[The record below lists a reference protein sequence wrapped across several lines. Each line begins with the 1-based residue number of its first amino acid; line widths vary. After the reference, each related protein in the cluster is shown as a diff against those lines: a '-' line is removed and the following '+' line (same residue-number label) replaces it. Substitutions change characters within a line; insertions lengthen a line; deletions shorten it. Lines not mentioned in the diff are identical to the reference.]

1 MKTKDLVAKR
11 ERREKARARKEKNTM
26 RKAQSA
32 MRNAPKEEQKD
43 EYTLP
48 TGFSDAVLAD
58 VEAIPAAPVTPEEVL
73 RRRDMREAL
82 TFTIDPDDAKDFDD
96 ALSFEALEG
105 GTYRIG
111 VHIADVT
118 HYVKQGT
125 ALDEE
130 AYKRGTSIYLVGKVI
145 PMLPERLSNELCSL
159 RPGEDKL
166 CMSVVME
173 IDRDAKVVKQKICR
187 TVIRSNYRL
196 TYQNAQDI
204 LDGKPTHIGD
214 TPALAQA
221 LQTLNSLAKT
231 LRAERFRHGAI
242 NFESPEVY
250 FHLDNGGHPT
260 GVYFRNAMDS
270 NRLIEEFMLL
280 ANRTVATEMGR
291 KNNAQCTMR
300 NSQCA
305 KPKPFVYRVHDVP
318 DPEKLGRLSRFITRF
333 GMHLRLNAKRSATN
347 KSINHLFDS
356 CKGRDC
362 QNVVETLAIRSMA
375 KAVYSTDNIGH
386 YGLAFPYYTH
396 FTSPIRR
403 YPDMMVHRLL
413 AHYLMHSKDE
423 CRTDKEELEEACMHC
438 SACEQSAQMAER
450 DSIKEKQ
457 AEWMESHIGEE
468 FDGIISGVTEFG
480 LFVQLTDTLSEGL
493 VPIRTIEPHDYV
505 QYDEENYCLVADR
518 SGNTYTLSD
527 RVRVRVTKVDV
538 EKHQINF
545 VLADTPNDTAHT
557 NANTTHGNSP
567 KRNI

>member
-1 MKTKDLVAKR
+1 MRGVRKRARAKR
-11 ERREKARARKEKNTM
+11 RI
-26 RKAQSA
+26 QCA
-32 MRNAPKEEQKD
+32 MRNDPKEEQKD

-48 TGFSDAVLAD
+48 TGFSDEVLAD
-58 VEAIPAAPVTPEEVL
+58 VEAIPAAPVTGEEVL

-96 ALSFEALEG
+96 ALSFETLDD

-125 ALDEE
+125 ALDDE
-130 AYKRGTSIYLVGKVI
+130 AYKRGMSIYLVGQVI

-159 RPGEDKL
+159 RPDEDKL

-204 LDGKPTHIGD
+204 LDGKPTNIGD

-250 FHLDNGGHPT
+250 FHLDDAGHPT

-280 ANRTVATEMGR
+280 ANRIVASEMGR
-291 KNNAQCTMR
+291 ARKKDETR
-300 NSQCA
+300 I

-318 DPEKLGRLSRFITRF
+318 DPEKLSRLSRFITRF

-438 SACEQSAQMAER
+438 SSCEQSAQMAER

-457 AEWMESHIGEE
+457 AEWMESHVGEE
-468 FDGIISGVTEFG
+468 FEGIISGVTEFG

-505 QYDEENYCLVADR
+505 QYDEENYCLVAAH

-545 VLADTPNDTAHT
+545 VLTDTANDTPN
-557 NANTTHGNSP
+557 THGNSTHSNST

>member
-1 MKTKDLVAKR
+1 
-11 ERREKARARKEKNTM
+11 
-26 RKAQSA
+26 
-32 MRNAPKEEQKD
+32 MRNAQSHDAKEDTKD

-48 TGFSDAVLAD
+48 AGFSDEVLAD
-58 VEAIPAAPVTPEEVL
+58 VNAIPNQPVTPEEVL
-73 RRRDMREAL
+73 RRRDMRQAL

-96 ALSFEALEG
+96 ALSFETLDD

-125 ALDEE
+125 ALDDE
-130 AYKRGTSIYLVGKVI
+130 AYTRGTSIYLVGQVI

-159 RPGEDKL
+159 RPDEDKL
-166 CMSVVME
+166 CISVVME
-173 IDRDAKVVKQKICR
+173 IDKDAKVVKQKICR

-204 LDGKPTHIGD
+204 LDGKAPLALGNA
-214 TPALAQA
+214 ALAEA
-221 LQTLNSLAKT
+221 LQSLNRLAKI

-250 FHLDNGGHPT
+250 FHLDNEGHPT

-291 KNNAQCTMR
+291 ARKKDDTRIKA
-300 NSQCA
+300 
-305 KPKPFVYRVHDVP
+305 KPFVYRVHDVP
-318 DPEKLGRLSRFITRF
+318 DPEKLGKLSRFIQRF

-347 KSINHLFDS
+347 KSINHLFDT

-386 YGLAFPYYTH
+386 YGLAFPFYTH

-413 AHYLMHSKDE
+413 AHYLMHSKDD

-438 SACEQSAQMAER
+438 SSCEQSAQMAER
-450 DSIKEKQ
+450 DSIKAKQ
-457 AEWMESHIGEE
+457 AEWMQSHIGEE
-468 FDGIISGVTEFG
+468 FEGIISGVAEFG

-493 VPIRTIEPHDYV
+493 VPIRTIEPGDYV
-505 QYDEENYCLVADR
+505 QFDEDNYCLVAAR

-527 RVRVRVTKVDV
+527 KVRVRVTKVDV

-545 VLADTPNDTAHT
+545 VLV
-557 NANTTHGNSP
+557 
-567 KRNI
+567 

>member
-32 MRNAPKEEQKD
+32 MRNDPKEEQKD

-58 VEAIPAAPVTPEEVL
+58 VKAIPAAPVTGEEVL

-96 ALSFEALEG
+96 ALSFETLDD

-125 ALDEE
+125 ALDDE
-130 AYKRGTSIYLVGKVI
+130 AYTRGTSIYLVGQVI

-159 RPGEDKL
+159 RPDEDKL
-166 CMSVVME
+166 CMSVVMD
-173 IDRDAKVVKQKICR
+173 IDKDAKVVKQKICR

-250 FHLDNGGHPT
+250 FHLDDAGHPT
-260 GVYFRNAMDS
+260 GVYFRRAMDS

-280 ANRTVATEMGR
+280 ANRIVASEMGR
-291 KNNAQCTMR
+291 AKKKDETR
-300 NSQCA
+300 V
-305 KPKPFVYRVHDVP
+305 KPKPFVFRVHDVP
-318 DPEKLGRLSRFITRF
+318 DTEKLGRLSRFIQRF

-386 YGLAFPYYTH
+386 YGLAFPFYTH

-423 CRTDKEELEEACMHC
+423 CRTDKEELEEACRHC

-505 QYDEENYCLVADR
+505 QYDEENYCLVAAR

-545 VLADTPNDTAHT
+545 VLTDTANDTD
-557 NANTTHGNSP
+557 NTHGNST
-567 KRNI
+567 KRNM

>member
-1 MKTKDLVAKR
+1 MKTKDLIAKR

-26 RKAQSA
+26 RNAQSV

-48 TGFSDAVLAD
+48 TGFSEEVQAD
-58 VEAIPAAPVTPEEVL
+58 VNAIPDEPVTPEEVL

-125 ALDEE
+125 ALDDE
-130 AYKRGTSIYLVGKVI
+130 AYKRGMSIYLVGQVI

-159 RPGEDKL
+159 RPDEDKL

-204 LDGKPTHIGD
+204 LDGKAPLALGNA
-214 TPALAQA
+214 ALAEA
-221 LQTLNSLAKT
+221 LQSLNRLAKI

-250 FHLDNGGHPT
+250 FHLDNEGHPT

-291 KNNAQCTMR
+291 ARKKDDTRIKA
-300 NSQCA
+300 
-305 KPKPFVYRVHDVP
+305 KPFVYRVHDVP
-318 DPEKLGRLSRFITRF
+318 DPEKLGKLSRFIQRF

-347 KSINHLFDS
+347 KSINHLFDT

-386 YGLAFPYYTH
+386 YGLAFPFYTH

-413 AHYLMHSKDE
+413 AHYLMHSKDD

-438 SACEQSAQMAER
+438 SSCEQSAQMAER
-450 DSIKEKQ
+450 DSIKAKQ
-457 AEWMESHIGEE
+457 AEWMQSHIGEE
-468 FDGIISGVTEFG
+468 FEGIISGVAEFG

-493 VPIRTIEPHDYV
+493 VPIRTIEPGDYV
-505 QYDEENYCLVADR
+505 QFDEDNYCLVAAR

-527 RVRVRVTKVDV
+527 KVRVRVTKVDV

-545 VLADTPNDTAHT
+545 VLV
-557 NANTTHGNSP
+557 
-567 KRNI
+567 

>member
-1 MKTKDLVAKR
+1 MKTKDLIAKR
-11 ERREKARARKEKNTM
+11 ERREKARARREKNTM
-26 RKAQSA
+26 QNAQ
-32 MRNAPKEEQKD
+32 RNDDASRVVSHEQKD

-48 TGFSDAVLAD
+48 TGFSDEVLAE
-58 VEAIPAAPVTPEEVL
+58 VNALPHQPITPEEVL

-96 ALSFEALEG
+96 ALSLEVMESG
-105 GTYRIG
+105 NYRVG

-118 HYVKQGT
+118 HYVKEGT
-125 ALDEE
+125 ALDDE
-130 AYKRGTSIYLVGKVI
+130 AYSRGTSVYLVGKVI

-159 RPGEDKL
+159 RPNEDKL

-173 IDRDAKVVKQKICR
+173 IDKEAQVVKQKICR
-187 TVIRSNYRL
+187 TVIRSDYRL
-196 TYQNAQDI
+196 TYQQAQEMI
-204 LDGKPTHIGD
+204 DGTLVVSSLL
-214 TPALAQA
+214 TEA
-221 LQTLNSLAKT
+221 LQTLNGLAKI

-250 FHLDNGGHPT
+250 FHLDEEGRPT
-260 GVYFRNAMDS
+260 GVYFRRAMDT

-280 ANRTVATEMGR
+280 ANRIVATEMGR
-291 KNNAQCTMR
+291 AKKKQCTMHNAQCAMHR
-300 NSQCA
+300 E
-305 KPKPFVYRVHDVP
+305 KPFVFRVHDVP
-318 DPEKLGRLSRFITRF
+318 DTEKLGRLSRFIQHF
-333 GMHLRLNAKRSATN
+333 GVHLRLNAKRSATN
-347 KSINHLFDS
+347 KSINHLFDT

-362 QNVVETLAIRSMA
+362 QTLIETLTIRAMA

-403 YPDMMVHRLL
+403 YPDMMVHRLV

-423 CRTDKEELEEACMHC
+423 CRVDKEVLEEACMHC
-438 SACEQSAQMAER
+438 SATEQAAQMAER

-457 AEWMESHIGEE
+457 AEWMAAHVGEE
-468 FDGIISGVTEFG
+468 FDGIVSGVMEFG

-493 VPIRTIEPHDYV
+493 VPIRTIEPGDYM
-505 QYDEENYCLVADR
+505 QFDEENYCLVAAR
-518 SGNTYTLSD
+518 SGNRYTLSD

-545 VLADTPNDTAHT
+545 VLVT
-557 NANTTHGNSP
+557 SP
-567 KRNI
+567 EA

>member
-1 MKTKDLVAKR
+1 
-11 ERREKARARKEKNTM
+11 
-26 RKAQSA
+26 
-32 MRNAPKEEQKD
+32 MRNAQSHDAKEDTKD

-48 TGFSDAVLAD
+48 AAFSDEVLAD
-58 VEAIPAAPVTPEEVL
+58 VNAIPNQPVTPEEVL
-73 RRRDMREAL
+73 RRRDMRQAL

-96 ALSFEALEG
+96 ALSFEPLDD

-125 ALDEE
+125 ALDDE
-130 AYKRGTSIYLVGKVI
+130 AYTRGTSIYLVGQVI

-159 RPGEDKL
+159 RPDEDKL
-166 CMSVVME
+166 CMSVVMD

-204 LDGKPTHIGD
+204 LDGKAPLALGNA
-214 TPALAQA
+214 ALADA
-221 LQTLNSLAKT
+221 LQTLNRLAKI

-250 FHLDNGGHPT
+250 FHLDNEGHPT

-291 KNNAQCTMR
+291 ARKKDDTRIKA
-300 NSQCA
+300 
-305 KPKPFVYRVHDVP
+305 KPFVYRVHDVP
-318 DPEKLGRLSRFITRF
+318 DPEKLGKLSRFIQRF

-347 KSINHLFDS
+347 KSINHLFDT

-386 YGLAFPYYTH
+386 YGLAFPFYTH

-413 AHYLMHSKDE
+413 AHYLMHSKDD

-438 SACEQSAQMAER
+438 SSCEQSAQMAER
-450 DSIKEKQ
+450 DSIKAKQ
-457 AEWMESHIGEE
+457 AEWMQSHIGEE
-468 FDGIISGVTEFG
+468 FEGIISGVAEFG

-493 VPIRTIEPHDYV
+493 VPIRTIEPGDYV
-505 QYDEENYCLVADR
+505 QFDEDNYCLVAAR

-527 RVRVRVTKVDV
+527 KVRVRVTKVDV

-545 VLADTPNDTAHT
+545 VLV
-557 NANTTHGNSP
+557 
-567 KRNI
+567 

>member
-1 MKTKDLVAKR
+1 MKTKDLIAKR
-11 ERREKARARKEKNTM
+11 ERREKARARREKYDN
-26 RKAQSA
+26 KQSA
-32 MRNAPKEEQKD
+32 QQQPKDEQKD

-48 TGFSDAVLAD
+48 AGFSDEVLAD
-58 VEAIPAAPVTPEEVL
+58 VNAIPNQPVTPEEVL
-73 RRRDMREAL
+73 RRRDMRQAL

-96 ALSFEALEG
+96 ALSFETLDD

-125 ALDEE
+125 ALDDE
-130 AYKRGTSIYLVGKVI
+130 AYTRGTSIYLVGQVI

-159 RPGEDKL
+159 RPDEDKL
-166 CMSVVME
+166 CISVVME
-173 IDRDAKVVKQKICR
+173 IDKDAKVVKQKICR

-204 LDGKPTHIGD
+204 LDGKAPLALGNA
-214 TPALAQA
+214 ALAEA
-221 LQTLNSLAKT
+221 LQSLNRLAKI

-250 FHLDNGGHPT
+250 FHLDDEGHPT
-260 GVYFRNAMDS
+260 GVCFRNAMDS

-291 KNNAQCTMR
+291 ARKKDGTREKA
-300 NSQCA
+300 
-305 KPKPFVYRVHDVP
+305 KPFVYRVHDVP
-318 DPEKLGRLSRFITRF
+318 DPEKLGKLSRFIRRF

-356 CKGRDC
+356 CKGCDC

-386 YGLAFPYYTH
+386 YGLAFPFYTH

-413 AHYLMHSKDE
+413 AHYLMHSKDD

-438 SACEQSAQMAER
+438 SSCEQSAQMAER

-457 AEWMESHIGEE
+457 AEWMQSRIGEE

-493 VPIRTIEPHDYV
+493 VPVRTIEPGDYV
-505 QYDEENYCLVADR
+505 QFDEDNYCLVAAR

-527 RVRVRVTKVDV
+527 KVRVRVTKVDV

-545 VLADTPNDTAHT
+545 VLV
-557 NANTTHGNSP
+557 
-567 KRNI
+567 